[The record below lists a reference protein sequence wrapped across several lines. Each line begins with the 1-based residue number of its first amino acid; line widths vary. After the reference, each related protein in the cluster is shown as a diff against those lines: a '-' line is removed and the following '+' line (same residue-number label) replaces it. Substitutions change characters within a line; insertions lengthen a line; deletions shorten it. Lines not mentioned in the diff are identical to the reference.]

1 MHIMPEKPRA
11 LRLGQQIHRALSE
24 LISRE
29 LKDPRVGMVTIGDV
43 VVSGDLAHAKVY
55 YTLLGDSQ
63 ERETTQLGLDKASGF
78 LRGKLGKYLRSRLT
92 PDLHFIYDDTE
103 ESSLQLE
110 ALIRE
115 AREQDRQKGEGK

>member
-1 MHIMPEKPRA
+1 
-11 LRLGQQIHRALSE
+11 
-24 LISRE
+24 
-29 LKDPRVGMVTIGDV
+29 MVTIGDV

-55 YTLLGDSQ
+55 YTLLGDLQ
-63 ERETTQLGLDKASGF
+63 ERESTQLGLEKASGF

-92 PDLHFIYDDTE
+92 PDLNFIYDDTE